1 MKKKGFLMLSC
12 IAAVAIV
19 SVYGG
24 IKAYQPYAENC
35 ENMLLQNVE
44 ALAAGGDNDG
54 DGKKY
59 HHKSTLTTPCGE
71 GIHYITVSEKESK
84 ICHDTYSYT
93 IESCWDEGGYFTCKD
108 PHKDVKHNVIGS
120 VIYN

>member
-19 SVYGG
+19 SVYSG
-24 IKAYQPYAENC
+24 IKAYQPHAKDC

-44 ALAAGGDNDG
+44 ALAASGDNDG
-54 DGKKY
+54 DVKKY
-59 HHKSTLTTPCGE
+59 HHKETQTIPCGE
-71 GIHYITVSEKESK
+71 EIHYITVSEKESK
-84 ICHDTYSYT
+84 VCYDTYTMT
-93 IESCWDEGGYFTCKD
+93 IESCWEEGGIFTCKD

-120 VIYN
+120 VIY